1 MSYRIYE
8 RVMAD
13 IAKAKDAG
21 NGDNLQTDSEKV
33 QVKIAKKKDGL

>member
-21 NGDNLQTDSEKV
+21 NGDNAKGEGEKV
-33 QVKIAKKKDGL
+33 QVKVAKKKGEL

>member
-21 NGDNLQTDSEKV
+21 NGDNLQADSEKV
-33 QVKIAKKKDGL
+33 QVKVAKKKGAL

>member
-21 NGDNLQTDSEKV
+21 NGDNLQTNGEKV
-33 QVKIAKKKDGL
+33 QVKVAKKKGEL

>member
-13 IAKAKDAG
+13 IAKAKDTG
-21 NGDNLQTDSEKV
+21 NGDNLQPDSEKV
-33 QVKIAKKKDGL
+33 QVKVAKKKGEL